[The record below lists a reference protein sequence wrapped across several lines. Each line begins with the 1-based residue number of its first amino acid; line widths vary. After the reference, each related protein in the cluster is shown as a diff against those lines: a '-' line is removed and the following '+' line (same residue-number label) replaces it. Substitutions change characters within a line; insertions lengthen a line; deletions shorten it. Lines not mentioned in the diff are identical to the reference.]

1 MIENEMMDSGTP
13 APRLGGIRVGPHFQL
28 EVTWAAGK
36 RAGHTEIIDLW
47 PAINRYKIYRPL
59 RADRSLFAT
68 ARLLDDGYVVE
79 WNGRDLEMSADLID
93 ALVTQALSSADLG
106 GVSQAQ

>member
-1 MIENEMMDSGTP
+1 LAAFGSGRTFSLKL
-13 APRLGGIRVGPHFQL
+13 LGPLGKGPDKPIQ
-28 EVTWAAGK
+28 
-36 RAGHTEIIDLW
+36 TEIIDLW

-59 RADRSLFAT
+59 RADKSLFAT
-68 ARLLDDGYVVE
+68 ARLLDDGCVVE